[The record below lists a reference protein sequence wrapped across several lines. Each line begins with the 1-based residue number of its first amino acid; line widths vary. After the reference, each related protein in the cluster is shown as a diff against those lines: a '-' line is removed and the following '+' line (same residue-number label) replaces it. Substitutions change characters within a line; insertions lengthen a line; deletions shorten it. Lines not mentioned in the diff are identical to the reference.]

1 MAIKDISDFALF
13 YSPGQYDARLS
24 LSPTAAITV
33 PDIFASTQIYLVPF
47 RGNLFSL
54 WDLQDLTW
62 RAVQFTLVTIPVPF
76 TTNLQF
82 DLYAYLN
89 PDRASISVETVDWL
103 NDTTRAVPLALFQGA
118 VVKSGNIT
126 RKYIGT
132 GRTTGVAGQTE
143 DSRANRLLRNYAN
156 YVRRIITLAP
166 GYVNANTTTSILVTN
181 TAWAEVNGGST
192 VRYLANSESPVDVS
206 LSFSAEAP
214 LANTMQIGLGDTS
227 ITTAH
232 CAVTLD
238 KKAISGGC
246 LRFGPQKLPGSYT
259 ISILARVDGGIG
271 KLYTGLPFNGGVSS
285 PCALSLDGAIYG

>member
-33 PDIFASTQIYLVPF
+33 PDMFATTQLYLHPF

-54 WDLQDLTW
+54 WDTQDLTW

-89 PDRASISVETVDWL
+89 PNRASISVETVDWL

-118 VVKSGNIT
+118 VVKSGDIT

-156 YVRRIITLAP
+156 YVRRIITLMP
-166 GYVNANTTTSILVTN
+166 GYVNADTTTSILVTN
-181 TAWAEVNGGST
+181 TAWQDNMLDAAKKGRLASKLTPKN
-192 VRYLANSESPVDVS
+192 VREIMAKVERG
-206 LSFSAEAP
+206 E
-214 LANTMQIGLGDTS
+214 
-227 ITTAH
+227 
-232 CAVTLD
+232 
-238 KKAISGGC
+238 KKARIAELYGIDSST
-246 LRFGPQKLPGSYT
+246 LS
-259 ISILARVDGGIG
+259 SILSGKSWSHVTGIKHHG
-271 KLYTGLPFNGGVSS
+271 SRDAS
-285 PCALSLDGAIYG
+285 